1 MRTVAEYL
9 EKAEAFQQLAAIA
22 ATDLLRASYLDLA
35 CGYRELAE
43 QRRKLLNSTEDE
55 GSLERYMGGAPGGKS
70 GDGKG
75 GDSSP
80 QSN

>member
-22 ATDLLRASYLDLA
+22 TTDLLRTSYLDLA
-35 CGYRELAE
+35 RGYRELAE
-43 QRRKLLNSTEDE
+43 QRQRLLNRSADE
-55 GSLERYMGGAPGGKS
+55 GSLVQYMDGGGGKA
-70 GDGKG
+70 GDA
-75 GDSSP
+75 SP

>member
-9 EKAEAFQQLAAIA
+9 EKADAFQQLAAIA
-22 ATDLLRASYLDLA
+22 TTDLLRTSYLDLA
-35 CGYRELAE
+35 RGYRELAE
-43 QRRKLLNSTEDE
+43 QRRRLLNRSEDE
-55 GSLERYMGGAPGGKS
+55 GSLERYMGGVPVGKS

>member
-9 EKAEAFQQLAAIA
+9 EKADAFQQLAAIA
-22 ATDLLRASYLDLA
+22 TNDLLRTSYLDLA
-35 CGYRELAE
+35 RGYQELAE
-43 QRRKLLNSTEDE
+43 QRRRLLNRSDD
-55 GSLERYMGGAPGGKS
+55 SLERYMGGVHGGKS

>member
-22 ATDLLRASYLDLA
+22 TSDLLRTSYLDLA
-35 CGYRELAE
+35 RGYRDLAE
-43 QRRKLLNSTEDE
+43 QRRRLLSQSEDE
-55 GSLERYMGGAPGGKS
+55 GSLERYMAGVPGGRA
-70 GDGKG
+70 GDA
-75 GDSSP
+75 SP